1 MAKCKVCGTQIPRGR
16 IVCDECTE
24 ALRMKAPLPPNV
36 STAVQP
42 SPATKVKIA
51 KKGLELEHTSFPSL
65 RENNSEIAKKLKKLA
80 SYPNVAE
87 SSFDYTNN
95 VYKIKM
101 DSGEE
106 YLSADTE
113 AWYKK
118 GSVARTMM
126 PWQKGDDPAKPW
138 EMAQAAV
145 MQGLMDDPY
154 GDTVPTQRKIR
165 EITDAMKDLLLY
177 KNQKYGDSAIN
188 PIEIFTKH
196 LKNVDTKT
204 AAILVRL
211 DDKLSRV
218 KNADTLRTNDIC
230 DLIGYLTL
238 LNVALGTTAEDIAK
252 FKD

>member
-1 MAKCKVCGTQIPRGR
+1 MAKCKVCEKQVPLSQ
-16 IVCDECTE
+16 DEVDSRLKSIMSKPYVEEVTYDHSKHIYTC
-24 ALRMKAPLPPNV
+24 
-36 STAVQP
+36 
-42 SPATKVKIA
+42 
-51 KKGLELEHTSFPSL
+51 
-65 RENNSEIAKKLKKLA
+65 KLQDD
-80 SYPNVAE
+80 S
-87 SSFDYTNN
+87 
-95 VYKIKM
+95 VYK
-101 DSGEE
+101 
-106 YLSADTE
+106 SADGE
-113 AWYKK
+113 AWYKD
-118 GSVARTMM
+118 GSLVRETEPWATARAAAIRETVWDSFMNN
-126 PWQKGDDPAKPW
+126 KDPND
-138 EMAQAAV
+138 E
-145 MQGLMDDPY
+145 
-154 GDTVPTQRKIR
+154 VPTQRKIR